1 MIHNIIDSV
10 RLLFRK
16 DKKPYL
22 QLRSI
27 MGFYPRNLR
36 LYNLALM
43 HKSVSHHDPTMPHIN
58 NERLEF
64 LGDAVLGAVVAD
76 ILYRHYGRQQEGFL
90 TNLRSKIVR
99 RASLNKLAVDLG
111 LDRLITYSGNITTAH
126 NSYMNGNAF
135 EAFFGAIY
143 LDRGYQYCYR
153 FMEQV
158 VFKTY
163 INIELT
169 AKEETNYK
177 SSLIE
182 WCQKYQYEF
191 VFTQK
196 ETREGGTPKFTSEVR
211 IVGLPIGH
219 GSGYSKKESDQMAAK
234 DALHLIKN
242 GKNVV
247 ASIRRAY
254 VARQEQARLQS
265 LCDRMMNAIK
275 GRRTLV
281 FDLDGT
287 LLNTLDDLAAST
299 NYALRECGYAERT
312 VDEVRQF
319 VGNGV
324 RRLIEQAVP
333 EGTSAEDCDNTL
345 RIFKEHYVEHCQDK
359 TDLYPG
365 VAEMLK
371 ELHDKG
377 MRIAIVSNK
386 LQAGVD
392 ELHRRYFADCVE
404 VAIGETED
412 VKRKP
417 APDMVLKALE
427 LLGATAEDAV
437 YIGDSEVDVLTAKN
451 ASLPCI
457 TVLWGFRD
465 RGFLQK
471 NGACVFVEKPEEIL
485 KCIS

>member
-1 MIHNIIDSV
+1 MIQDIIDTV

-22 QLRSI
+22 RLRSI
-27 MGFYPRNLR
+27 MGFYPKNLR
-36 LYNLALM
+36 LYTLALM

-111 LDRLITYSGNITTAH
+111 LDQLITYSGSVTTAH

-163 INIELT
+163 INIEQT
-169 AKEETNYK
+169 ASEETNYK

-191 VFTQK
+191 TFTQK
-196 ETREGGTPKFTSEVR
+196 ETREGGTPKFASEVR
-211 IVGLPIGH
+211 IAGQPIGH

-234 DALHLIKN
+234 EAMQLIKN
-242 GKNVV
+242 NKNVT
-247 ASIRRAY
+247 SNIRRAHI
-254 VARQEQARLQS
+254 AKQEQTRLQS
-265 LCDRMMNAIK
+265 LCDRTLNLIK

-299 NYALRECGYAERT
+299 NYALRECGYAERSI
-312 VDEVRQF
+312 DEVRQF

-324 RRLIEQAVP
+324 RRLIEKSVP
-333 EGTSAEDCDNTL
+333 EGTSTENIDKAL
-345 RIFKEHYVEHCQDK
+345 QMFKEHYIEHCQEK

-365 VAEMLK
+365 IAEMLK
-371 ELHDKG
+371 ELHSQG

-392 ELHRRYFADCVE
+392 ELYSHYFKDYVE

-417 APDMVLKALE
+417 APDMVNKALE
-427 LLGATAEDAV
+427 RLGASPEDAI

-457 TVLWGFRD
+457 SVLWGFRN
-465 RGFLQK
+465 RSTLQQ
-471 NGACVFVEKPEEIL
+471 NGACVFIEKPSEIFKL
-485 KCIS
+485 LT